1 MSGPALRIAIVASEA
16 TPFAKTGG
24 LADVTGP
31 LARELARAGHQVALL
46 LPGHRCIDR
55 LHLGLKPFPAALAV
69 GLGGDQQT
77 AAVSLS
83 HDLPGVR
90 TYFIEHP
97 LFGERAGLYGDRH
110 GDYPDNG
117 MRYGLFARAALELL
131 KTLEFRPDIVH
142 CHDWQTGLVPV
153 MMGGDPAF
161 SAARTVFTIH
171 NLAYQ
176 GIFDREILRTLGLPD
191 SLYHI
196 DGLEYYGQVSFIK
209 GGLFFSDHLTTV
221 SPSYAKQIQT
231 PGFGC
236 GLDGALRSQSGRLT
250 GILNGVDDAEW
261 GPAHDPYL
269 PHYDAARLHL
279 KESAKRLLCKRL
291 GLEYRTGRPIA
302 GIVSR
307 LAMQK
312 GWDILAAA
320 LPGLME
326 HDLDLAV
333 LGAGDRAY
341 HDLLS
346 GLAARYPGRIGL
358 TLGFDNE
365 LAHVIYGGADLF
377 LMPSQYEPC
386 GLGQMIA
393 LRYGTVPVVHA
404 TGGLA
409 DTVVD
414 HRRSP
419 GTSNGFSFDEYS
431 AGELTQAVT
440 DALAAYRVI
449 PTWQALMKRAMAC
462 DHSWSSSVAAYVS
475 LYRSL
480 ADRPAAV
487 S

>member
-1 MSGPALRIAIVASEA
+1 
-16 TPFAKTGG
+16 
-24 LADVTGP
+24 
-31 LARELARAGHQVALL
+31 
-46 LPGHRCIDR
+46 
-55 LHLGLKPFPAALAV
+55 ALAW
-69 GLGGDQQT
+69 
-77 AAVSLS
+77 
-83 HDLPGVR
+83 
-90 TYFIEHP
+90 
-97 LFGERAGLYGDRH
+97 
-110 GDYPDNG
+110 
-117 MRYGLFARAALELL
+117 
-131 KTLEFRPDIVH
+131 RPDIVH
-142 CHDWQTGLVPV
+142 CHDWQSGLVPV

-161 SAARTVFTIH
+161 RGARSVFTIH

-176 GIFDREILRTLGLPD
+176 GLFNREILRTLGLPD
-191 SLYHI
+191 SLFHI

-209 GGLFFSDHLTTV
+209 GGLFFADHLTTV
-221 SPSYAKQIQT
+221 SPSYAQQIQT

-236 GLDGALRSQSGRLT
+236 GLDGALRSLSGRLT

-261 GPAHDPYL
+261 GPARDPYL

-279 KESAKRLLCKRL
+279 KESAKRSLCQRL
-291 GLEYRTGRPIA
+291 GLGYRTGRPIA

-312 GWDILAAA
+312 GWDIIAAA
-320 LPGLME
+320 LPDLME
-326 HDLDLAV
+326 RDLDLAV
-333 LGAGDRAY
+333 LGAGDQAY

-358 TLGFDNE
+358 KLGFDNE
-365 LAHVIYGGADLF
+365 LAHAIYGGSDLF

-409 DTVVD
+409 DTIVD

-419 GTSNGFSFDEYS
+419 GSSNGFSFDEYS
-431 AGELTQAVT
+431 ATALVQAVT

-462 DHSWSSSVAAYVS
+462 DHSWARAVAEYVR
-475 LYRSL
+475 LYRSS
-480 ADRPAAV
+480 AGGRPNA
-487 S
+487 

>member
-1 MSGPALRIAIVASEA
+1 MSAPALRIAIVASEA

-31 LARELARAGHQVALL
+31 LARELARAGHQVALV

-55 LHLGLKPFPAALAV
+55 LHLGLKPTGIGLTVA
-69 GLGGDQQT
+69 LGGDAQPV
-77 AAVSLS
+77 AVSLS

-117 MRYGLFARAALELL
+117 LRYGLFAGAALALL
-131 KTLEFRPDIVH
+131 GALAWRPDIVH
-142 CHDWQTGLVPV
+142 CHDWQSGLVPV

-161 SAARTVFTIH
+161 RGVRSVFTIH

-176 GIFDREILRTLGLPD
+176 GLFNREILRTLGLPD
-191 SLYHI
+191 SLFHI

-209 GGLFFSDHLTTV
+209 GGLFFADHLTTV
-221 SPSYAKQIQT
+221 SPSYAQQIQT

-236 GLDGALRSQSGRLT
+236 GLDGALRSLSGRLT

-261 GPAHDPYL
+261 GPARDPYL

-279 KESAKRLLCKRL
+279 KESAKRSLCQRL
-291 GLEYRTGRPIA
+291 GLGYRTGRPIA

-312 GWDILAAA
+312 GWDIIAAA
-320 LPGLME
+320 LPDLME
-326 HDLDLAV
+326 RELDLAV
-333 LGAGDRAY
+333 LGAGDQAY

-358 TLGFDNE
+358 KLGFDNE
-365 LAHVIYGGADLF
+365 LAHAIYGGSDLF

-409 DTVVD
+409 DTIVD

-419 GTSNGFSFDEYS
+419 GSSNGFSFDEYS
-431 AGELTQAVT
+431 ATALVQAVT

-462 DHSWSSSVAAYVS
+462 DHSWARAVAEYVR
-475 LYRSL
+475 LYRSS
-480 ADRPAAV
+480 AGGRPNA
-487 S
+487 